1 MYMYNNSPL
10 PGAAR
15 SKYFLKKSTK
25 NPIRQHAWFLKIL
38 FVILSIRRNGFKFFL
53 GKQSLSNSMSKVSL
67 SSKYLFTSSD
77 LNRTWFKIKRKKE
90 ESRFN
95 TEDDTRLVFSLI
107 EFAF

>member
-15 SKYFLKKSTK
+15 SKYLKKKKSTK
-25 NPIRQHAWFLKIL
+25 NPIRQPAWFLKIL
-38 FVILSIRRNGFKFFL
+38 FVIISIQRNGLKFFL
-53 GKQSLSNSMSKVSL
+53 GKQSLSNIMSKVSL

-77 LNRTWFKIKRKKE
+77 LNSTWFKIERKKE
-90 ESRFN
+90 RFN